1 MLCDETLK
9 IYDREEDAYERAVE
23 EERQAYAKCN
33 SKVVYINVITNLVQK
48 IRREAEGGSK
58 APVINQGKHWVFVNF

>member
-23 EERQAYAKCN
+23 EEKQAYAKCN

-48 IRREAEGGSK
+48 IRREAEGGNSK
-58 APVINQGKHWVFVNF
+58 TPVVHHGNFIFLL